1 MIIGLGQD
9 MCNIE
14 RIEKTLDRFG
24 DRFMRRVFTDLEI
37 AKAERR
43 RRRAETYAKRFAAKE
58 ACAKALGTGVPRR
71 GVHWRHMGVVNLP
84 SGAPTLDLTGG
95 AAQRLAEITPPGHET
110 RISLTIT
117 DDYPWAQALVII
129 EARPLTKPLSAPGS
143 QAAQHAAP

>member
-9 MCNIE
+9 MCNIQ
-14 RIEKTLDRFG
+14 RIEQTLDRFG
-24 DRFMRRVFTDLEI
+24 ERFMRRVFTDLEI
-37 AKAERR
+37 EKAERR

-71 GVHWRHMGVVNLP
+71 GVHWKHMGVVNLP
-84 SGAPTLDLTGG
+84 SGAPTMALSGG
-95 AAQRLAEITPPGHET
+95 ASKRLAEITPFGHEA

-129 EARPLTKPLSAPGS
+129 EAHPLQPEG
-143 QAAQHAAP
+143 

>member
-14 RIEKTLDRFG
+14 RIEKTLQRYG
-24 DRFMRRVFTDLEI
+24 DRFTSRVFTDLEI

-43 RRRAETYAKRFAAKE
+43 RRKAETYAKRFAAKE

-84 SGAPTLDLTGG
+84 SGAPTMDLTGG
-95 AAQRLAEITPPGHET
+95 AQLRLRAILPAGHEA

-129 EARPLTKPLSAPGS
+129 EAHPMAMEG
-143 QAAQHAAP
+143 

>member
-9 MCNIE
+9 MCNVE
-14 RIEKTLDRFG
+14 RIEKTLQRYGERFTS
-24 DRFMRRVFTDLEI
+24 RVFTDLEI

-43 RRRAETYAKRFAAKE
+43 RRKAETYAKRFAAKE

-84 SGAPTLDLTGG
+84 SGAPTMDLSGG
-95 AAQRLAEITPPGHET
+95 AEKRLREILPAGYEA

-129 EARPLTKPLSAPGS
+129 EAHPMAMEG
-143 QAAQHAAP
+143 

>member
-9 MCNIE
+9 MCNIQ
-14 RIEKTLDRFG
+14 RIEQTLDRFG
-24 DRFMRRVFTDLEI
+24 ERFMRRVFTDLEI
-37 AKAERR
+37 EKAERR

-71 GVHWRHMGVVNLP
+71 GVHWKHMGVVNLP
-84 SGAPTLDLTGG
+84 SGAPTMALSGG
-95 AAQRLAEITPPGHET
+95 ASKRLAEITPVGLEA

-129 EARPLTKPLSAPGS
+129 EA
-143 QAAQHAAP
+143 HALQPEG

>member
-9 MCNIE
+9 MCNIQ
-14 RIEKTLDRFG
+14 RIEQTLDRFG
-24 DRFMRRVFTDLEI
+24 ERFMRRVFTDLEI
-37 AKAERR
+37 QKAERR

-71 GVHWRHMGVVNLP
+71 GVHWKHMGVVNLP
-84 SGAPTLDLTGG
+84 SGAPTMALSGG
-95 AAQRLAEITPPGHET
+95 ASKRLAEITPVGLEA

-129 EARPLTKPLSAPGS
+129 EAHPLQPEG
-143 QAAQHAAP
+143 